1 MAPISYGSFPS
12 PPGGNLRGAPH
23 HLPSARH
30 PHRPARRRVQRRLEV
45 GRDPALTRRNR
56 SPGGPLGTCRLSP
69 LRGVAER
76 PRSCNT
82 DFTKSVDRC
91 GPDDSNS
98 VVAHMLRSASRLI
111 LVLIA
116 AAAIAISAGGFSW
129 DDGGNAANS
138 GSGTSDP
145 AVVDGSSAGSS
156 GSATVNGFS
165 WDDGAASSA
174 VVAP

>member
-1 MAPISYGSFPS
+1 
-12 PPGGNLRGAPH
+12 
-23 HLPSARH
+23 
-30 PHRPARRRVQRRLEV
+30 
-45 GRDPALTRRNR
+45 
-56 SPGGPLGTCRLSP
+56 
-69 LRGVAER
+69 
-76 PRSCNT
+76 
-82 DFTKSVDRC
+82 
-91 GPDDSNS
+91 
-98 VVAHMLRSASRLI
+98 MLRSASRLI

-129 DDGGNAANS
+129 DDGNAANS